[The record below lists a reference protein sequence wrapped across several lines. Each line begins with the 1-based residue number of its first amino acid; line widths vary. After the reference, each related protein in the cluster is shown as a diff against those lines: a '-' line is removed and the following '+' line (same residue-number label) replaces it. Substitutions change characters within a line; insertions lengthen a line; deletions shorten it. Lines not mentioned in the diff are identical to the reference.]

1 MPRSNVCISS
11 AIFSIV
17 FFALAHHAMA
27 CTADKMKTT
36 ESGFIFKVVGGSDKV
51 EAKTKPGGK
60 DKCPPIS

>member
-1 MPRSNVCISS
+1 
-11 AIFSIV
+11 
-17 FFALAHHAMA
+17 MA